1 MPQNNLKDIY
11 ILLVP
16 RHRFMLS
23 YDKIEITLASYL
35 SHSNTRRM
43 YIKILTFLT
52 LLASTLPALSQ
63 EKMVKVNSINYHVLT
78 RSLEQRRPGQPVLV
92 FENGM
97 GMGLGNWNNITDS
110 LAKNAPVFL
119 YDRQGVE
126 KSEKVYQ
133 LPTPQ
138 KIAANLKLLLTEL
151 KIEPP
156 YILVGHSMGGVYVR
170 TFAGYYPNDVA
181 GLVFVDPADFT
192 ETKADWNQIFRD
204 IGVSEKR
211 IDEMLQKRLYTPSKV
226 DSSRYAAWSEGQVLT
241 DLRKTDFAELS
252 SLPIPQ
258 VPILFFVGGKLEVP
272 IERRSKD
279 YDHERFFEVKNSSN
293 MLRWRRFIHSS
304 SKGGALIYLSNSGH
318 FVHRDDAAMVIG
330 NIRMMLKALAK

>member
-1 MPQNNLKDIY
+1 MSLK
-11 ILLVP
+11 
-16 RHRFMLS
+16 
-23 YDKIEITLASYL
+23 TL
-35 SHSNTRRM
+35 TV
-43 YIKILTFLT
+43 IF
-52 LLASTLPALSQ
+52 LLAPTLSVFSQ
-63 EKMVKVNSINYHVLT
+63 EKMVNVNGINYHVLT
-78 RSLEQRRPGQPVLV
+78 RSLEQRKPGQPVLI

-97 GMGLGNWNNITDS
+97 GMGLGNWNTVSDS
-110 LAKNAPVFL
+110 LASTSPVFL

-126 KSEKVYQ
+126 RSDKVFQ

-156 YILVGHSMGGVYVR
+156 YVLIGHSMGGVYVR
-170 TFAGYYPNDVA
+170 AFAGYYPNDVA

-192 ETKADWNQIFRD
+192 ETKGDWNQIFRD

-211 IDEMLQKRLYTPSKV
+211 IDEMLAKRLYTPSKV
-226 DSSRYAAWSEGQVLT
+226 DSTHYAAWSEGQVLT
-241 DLRKTDFAELS
+241 DLRKNDFAELR
-252 SLPIPQ
+252 SLPVPQ

-272 IERRSKD
+272 MDRRSKD

-318 FVHRDDAAMVIG
+318 YVHRDDAAVAIG
-330 NIRMMLKALAK
+330 NIRMMLKAY

>member
-1 MPQNNLKDIY
+1 MC
-11 ILLVP
+11 
-16 RHRFMLS
+16 
-23 YDKIEITLASYL
+23 
-35 SHSNTRRM
+35 
-43 YIKILTFLT
+43 IKILVILT
-52 LLASTLPALSQ
+52 LLASALSAFSQ
-63 EKMVKVNSINYHVLT
+63 EKMVHANGVNYQVLT
-78 RSLEQRRPGQPVLV
+78 KSLEQRKPGQPVLV

-97 GMGLGNWNNITDS
+97 GMGLGNWNTITDS
-110 LAKNAPVFL
+110 LANDAPVFL

-126 KSEKVYQ
+126 KSDKVFQ

-138 KIAANLKLLLTEL
+138 RIAANLKLLLKEL

-156 YILVGHSMGGVYVR
+156 YLLIGHSMGGVYVR
-170 TFAGYYPNDVA
+170 AFAGYYPNEVA

-192 ETKADWNQIFRD
+192 ETKADWNQIFRS

-211 IDEMLQKRLYTPSKV
+211 IDEMLIKRLYTPSKV

-252 SLPIPQ
+252 NLPIPQ

-272 IERRSKD
+272 MERRSKE

-293 MLRWRRFIHSS
+293 MLRWRRFMHASN
-304 SKGGALIYLSNSGH
+304 KGGALIYLTNSGH

-330 NIRMMLKALAK
+330 NIRMMLKALEK

>member
-1 MPQNNLKDIY
+1 MS
-11 ILLVP
+11 V
-16 RHRFMLS
+16 
-23 YDKIEITLASYL
+23 
-35 SHSNTRRM
+35 
-43 YIKILTFLT
+43 KILTILT
-52 LLASTLPALSQ
+52 LLASTLSAFSQ
-63 EKMVKVNSINYHVLT
+63 ERMVNVDGVNYHVLT
-78 RSLEQRRPGQPVLV
+78 RSLEQRKPGQPVLV

-97 GMGLGNWNNITDS
+97 GMGLGNWKTITDS
-110 LAKNAPVFL
+110 LANNAPVFL

-126 KSEKVYQ
+126 KSDKIFQ
-133 LPTPQ
+133 LPAPQ
-138 KIAANLKLLLTEL
+138 KIAANLKLLLSEL

-156 YILVGHSMGGVYVR
+156 YILFGHSMGGVYVR
-170 TFAGYYPNDVA
+170 AFAGYYPNEVA

-192 ETKADWNQIFRD
+192 ETKADWNQIFRT

-211 IDEMLQKRLYTPSKV
+211 IDEMLLKRLYTPSKV

-241 DLRKTDFAELS
+241 DLRKTDFAELT

-272 IERRSKD
+272 MERRSKE

-304 SKGGALIYLSNSGH
+304 NKGGALIYLSNSGH

-330 NIRMMLKALAK
+330 NIRMMLKALEK

>member
-1 MPQNNLKDIY
+1 M
-11 ILLVP
+11 
-16 RHRFMLS
+16 S
-23 YDKIEITLASYL
+23 
-35 SHSNTRRM
+35 
-43 YIKILTFLT
+43 IKILNILT
-52 LLASTLPALSQ
+52 LLASTLSAFSQ
-63 EKMVKVNSINYHVLT
+63 EKMVSVNGVNYHVLT
-78 RSLEQRRPGQPVLV
+78 RSLEQRKPSQPVLV

-97 GMGLGNWNNITDS
+97 GMGLANWNTITDS
-110 LAKNAPVFL
+110 LANGAPVFL

-126 KSEKVYQ
+126 KSEKVFQ

-138 KIAANLKLLLTEL
+138 KIAANLKSLLQEM
-151 KIEPP
+151 KVEPP
-156 YILVGHSMGGVYVR
+156 YILVGHSIGGIYTR
-170 TFAGYYPNDVA
+170 AFAGYYPDDIA

-192 ETKADWNQIFRD
+192 ETKADWNQIFRS
-204 IGVSEKR
+204 IGVSEKQ
-211 IDEMLQKRLYTPSKV
+211 IDEMLIKRLYTPSKV

-272 IERRSKD
+272 LERRSKD

-293 MLRWRRFIHSS
+293 MLKWRRFIHAS

-330 NIRMMLKALAK
+330 NIKMMLKGLEK

>member
-1 MPQNNLKDIY
+1 MC
-11 ILLVP
+11 
-16 RHRFMLS
+16 
-23 YDKIEITLASYL
+23 
-35 SHSNTRRM
+35 
-43 YIKILTFLT
+43 IKILVILT
-52 LLASTLPALSQ
+52 LLASALSAFSQ
-63 EKMVKVNSINYHVLT
+63 EKMVHVNGVNYHVLT
-78 RSLEQRRPGQPVLV
+78 KSLEQRKPGQPVLV

-97 GMGLGNWNNITDS
+97 GMGLGNWNTITDS
-110 LAKNAPVFL
+110 LANDAPVFL

-126 KSEKVYQ
+126 KSDKAFQ
-133 LPTPQ
+133 LPAPQ
-138 KIAANLKLLLTEL
+138 KIAANLKLLLKEL

-156 YILVGHSMGGVYVR
+156 YLLIGHSMGGVYVR
-170 TFAGYYPNDVA
+170 AFAGYYPNEVA

-192 ETKADWNQIFRD
+192 ETKADWNQIFRS

-211 IDEMLQKRLYTPSKV
+211 IDEMLIKRLYTPSKV

-252 SLPIPQ
+252 NLPIPQ

-272 IERRSKD
+272 MERRSKE

-293 MLRWRRFIHSS
+293 MLRWRRFMHVSN
-304 SKGGALIYLSNSGH
+304 KGGALIYLTNSGH

-330 NIRMMLKALAK
+330 NIRMMLKALEK

>member
-1 MPQNNLKDIY
+1 MSVKN
-11 ILLVP
+11 
-16 RHRFMLS
+16 
-23 YDKIEITLASYL
+23 
-35 SHSNTRRM
+35 
-43 YIKILTFLT
+43 LTFLT
-52 LLASTLPALSQ
+52 LLLCSLSAFSQ
-63 EKMVKVNSINYHVLT
+63 EKMVNVSGCNYHVFT
-78 RSLEQRRPGQPVLV
+78 KSLAQRKPGQPVLV

-97 GMGLGNWNNITDS
+97 GMGLGNWNTITDS
-110 LAKNAPVFL
+110 LAIDAPVFL

-126 KSEKVYQ
+126 KSEKVFQ

-138 KIAANLKLLLTEL
+138 KIAANLRSILTEL

-170 TFAGYYPNDVA
+170 AFAGYYPNDVA

-192 ETKADWNQIFRD
+192 ETRADWNQIFRT

-211 IDEMLQKRLYTPSKV
+211 IDEMLIRRLYTPSKV

-241 DLRKTDFAELS
+241 DLRKADFAELI

-272 IERRSKD
+272 LERRSKE

-293 MLRWRRFIHSS
+293 MLRWRRFIHAS
-304 SKGGALIYLSNSGH
+304 SKGGAVIYLSNSGH

-330 NIRMMLKALAK
+330 NIRMMLKGF

>member
-1 MPQNNLKDIY
+1 M
-11 ILLVP
+11 
-16 RHRFMLS
+16 S
-23 YDKIEITLASYL
+23 
-35 SHSNTRRM
+35 
-43 YIKILTFLT
+43 IKILTIIF
-52 LLASTLPALSQ
+52 LLASTLSAFSQ
-63 EKMVKVNSINYHVLT
+63 EKIVNVNGINYNVLA
-78 RSLEQRRPGQPVLV
+78 RSLQQRKPGQPVLV

-97 GMGLGNWNNITDS
+97 GMGLGNWNTVSDS
-110 LAKNAPVFL
+110 LVSSAPVFL

-126 KSEKVYQ
+126 KSDKVFQ

-156 YILVGHSMGGVYVR
+156 YVLVGHSMGGVYVR
-170 TFAGYYPNDVA
+170 AFAGYYPNDVA

-211 IDEMLQKRLYTPSKV
+211 IDEMLAKRLYTPSKA
-226 DSSRYAAWSEGQVLT
+226 DSTHYAAWSEGQVLT
-241 DLRKTDFAELS
+241 DLRKNDFAELRN
-252 SLPIPQ
+252 LPVPQ

-272 IERRSKD
+272 MDRRSRD
-279 YDHERFFEVKNSSN
+279 YDHERFFEVKNSAN

-304 SKGGALIYLSNSGH
+304 NKGGALIYLSNSGH

-330 NIRMMLKALAK
+330 NIRMMLKAY

>member
-1 MPQNNLKDIY
+1 M
-11 ILLVP
+11 
-16 RHRFMLS
+16 S
-23 YDKIEITLASYL
+23 
-35 SHSNTRRM
+35 
-43 YIKILTFLT
+43 IKILTILT
-52 LLASTLPALSQ
+52 LLASTLSAFSQ
-63 EKMVKVNSINYHVLT
+63 EKMVSVNGVNYHVLT
-78 RSLEQRRPGQPVLV
+78 SSLEQRKLRQPVLV

-97 GMGLGNWNNITDS
+97 GMGFGNWDTITDS

-126 KSEKVYQ
+126 KSDKVFQ
-133 LPTPQ
+133 MPTPQ
-138 KIAANLKLLLTEL
+138 KIAANLKSLLQEL
-151 KIEPP
+151 KVEPP
-156 YILVGHSMGGVYVR
+156 YILVGHSMGGVYAR
-170 TFAGYYPNDVA
+170 AFAGYYPDAIA

-192 ETKADWNQIFRD
+192 ETKADWNQIFRT

-211 IDEMLQKRLYTPSKV
+211 IEEMLINRLYTPSKA
-226 DSSRYAAWSEGQVLT
+226 DSSHYASWSEGQVLT

-272 IERRSKD
+272 KERRSKE
-279 YDHERFFEVKNSSN
+279 YDHERFFEEKNSSN

-330 NIRMMLKALAK
+330 NIRMMINALEK

>member
-1 MPQNNLKDIY
+1 
-11 ILLVP
+11 
-16 RHRFMLS
+16 
-23 YDKIEITLASYL
+23 
-35 SHSNTRRM
+35 M
-43 YIKILTFLT
+43 YTKILVILT
-52 LLASTLPALSQ
+52 LLASTLSAFSQ
-63 EKMVKVNSINYHVLT
+63 EKMAHVNGVNYHVLT
-78 RSLEQRRPGQPVLV
+78 KSLEQRKPGQPVLV

-97 GMGLGNWNNITDS
+97 GMGLGNWNTITDS
-110 LAKNAPVFL
+110 LANDAPVFL

-126 KSEKVYQ
+126 KSDKVFQ

-138 KIAANLKLLLTEL
+138 KIAANLKLLLKEL

-156 YILVGHSMGGVYVR
+156 YLLIGHSMGGVYVR
-170 TFAGYYPNDVA
+170 AFAGYYPNEVA

-192 ETKADWNQIFRD
+192 ETKADWNQIFRS

-211 IDEMLQKRLYTPSKV
+211 IDEMLIKRLYTPSKV

-272 IERRSKD
+272 MERRSKE

-318 FVHRDDAAMVIG
+318 FVHRDDPATVIG
-330 NIRMMLKALAK
+330 NIRMMLKAIEK

>member
-1 MPQNNLKDIY
+1 M
-11 ILLVP
+11 
-16 RHRFMLS
+16 S
-23 YDKIEITLASYL
+23 
-35 SHSNTRRM
+35 
-43 YIKILTFLT
+43 IKILAILT
-52 LLASTLPALSQ
+52 LLASAFSAFSQ
-63 EKMVKVNSINYHVLT
+63 EKMVNVNGMHYHVLT
-78 RSLEQRRPGQPVLV
+78 RSLEQRKPGQPVLV

-97 GMGLGNWNNITDS
+97 GMGLGNWNTITDS
-110 LAKNAPVFL
+110 LASNVPVFL

-126 KSEKVYQ
+126 KSDKVFQ

-138 KIAANLKLLLTEL
+138 KIAANLRLLLKEL

-170 TFAGYYPNDVA
+170 AFAGYYPNDVA

-192 ETKADWNQIFRD
+192 ETKADWNQIFRE

-211 IDEMLQKRLYTPSKV
+211 IDEMLLKRLYTPSKP
-226 DSSRYAAWSEGQVLT
+226 DSSHYAAWSEGQVLT
-241 DLRKTDFAELS
+241 DLRKTDFAEIS
-252 SLPIPQ
+252 SLPVPQ

-304 SKGGALIYLSNSGH
+304 SQGGAVIYLSNSGH

-330 NIRMMLKALAK
+330 NIKMMLKALEK

>member
-1 MPQNNLKDIY
+1 M
-11 ILLVP
+11 
-16 RHRFMLS
+16 S
-23 YDKIEITLASYL
+23 
-35 SHSNTRRM
+35 
-43 YIKILTFLT
+43 IKILTILT
-52 LLASTLPALSQ
+52 LLVPTLSAFSQ
-63 EKMVKVNSINYHVLT
+63 EKMVSVNGVNYHVLT
-78 RSLEQRRPGQPVLV
+78 TSLEQRKPSQPVLV

-97 GMGLGNWNNITDS
+97 GMGLGNWNTITDS
-110 LAKNAPVFL
+110 LANDAPVFL

-126 KSEKVYQ
+126 KSEMVYQ
-133 LPTPQ
+133 QPTPQ
-138 KIAANLKLLLTEL
+138 KIAANLKLLLKEL

-156 YILVGHSMGGVYVR
+156 YILVGHSMGGIYVR
-170 TFAGYYPNDVA
+170 AFAGYYPNDIA

-192 ETKADWNQIFRD
+192 ETKADWNQIFRT
-204 IGVSEKR
+204 IGVSEKQ
-211 IDEMLQKRLYTPSKV
+211 IDEMLIKRLYTPLKV

-272 IERRSKD
+272 MERRSKD

-293 MLRWRRFIHSS
+293 MLRWRRFIHAS

-318 FVHRDDAAMVIG
+318 FVHRDDAAIVIG
-330 NIRMMLKALAK
+330 NIRMMLKAMEK

>member
-1 MPQNNLKDIY
+1 MQFSATKGTKQKVTTANPSVNLALNPK
-11 ILLVP
+11 
-16 RHRFMLS
+16 
-23 YDKIEITLASYL
+23 
-35 SHSNTRRM
+35 
-43 YIKILTFLT
+43 LTISFSSTHHMSIRILT
-52 LLASTLPALSQ
+52 LLALLACTLSAFSQ
-63 EKMVKVNSINYHVLT
+63 EKMVNLNGVNYHVLT
-78 RSLEQRRPGQPVLV
+78 KSLDKRKPGQLVLV

-97 GMGLGNWNNITDS
+97 GMGLGNWNTITDS

-126 KSEKVYQ
+126 KSEEVFQ

-138 KIAANLKLLLTEL
+138 KIAVNLKILLTEL

-170 TFAGYYPNDVA
+170 AFAGYYPNDVA

-192 ETKADWNQIFRD
+192 ETKADWNQIFRT
-204 IGVSEKR
+204 IGVSEKQ
-211 IDEMLQKRLYTPSKV
+211 IDEMLIKRLYTPSKV

-241 DLRKTDFAELS
+241 DLRKNDFAALS

-272 IERRSKD
+272 MERRSKE

-304 SKGGALIYLSNSGH
+304 NKGGALIYLSNSGH

-330 NIRMMLKALAK
+330 NIRMMLKAFEK

>member
-1 MPQNNLKDIY
+1 MVNSSATDSMSIKF
-11 ILLVP
+11 LL
-16 RHRFMLS
+16 
-23 YDKIEITLASYL
+23 I
-35 SHSNTRRM
+35 
-43 YIKILTFLT
+43 LT
-52 LLASTLPALSQ
+52 LLACARSGFSQ
-63 EKMVKVNSINYHVLT
+63 EKMVNVNGINYHVST
-78 RSLEQRRPGQPVLV
+78 RSLEQRKPGQPVLV

-97 GMGLGNWNNITDS
+97 GMGLGNWNTVSDS
-110 LAKNAPVFL
+110 LAINAPVFL

-126 KSEKVYQ
+126 KSEKVFE
-133 LPTPQ
+133 LPTAQ

-156 YILVGHSMGGVYVR
+156 YVLVGHSMGGVYVR
-170 TFAGYYPNDVA
+170 AFAGYYSNDVA

-192 ETKADWNQIFRD
+192 ETKADWNQIFRS
-204 IGVSEKR
+204 IGVSEKQ
-211 IDEMLQKRLYTPSKV
+211 IDEMLVKRLYTPSKV
-226 DSSRYAAWSEGQVLT
+226 DSLRYAAWSEGQVLT
-241 DLRKTDFAELS
+241 DLRKTDFAELI

-272 IERRSKD
+272 IERRSRE

-293 MLRWRRFIHSS
+293 MLRWRRFIHTS

-330 NIRMMLKALAK
+330 NIRLMLNALGK

>member
-1 MPQNNLKDIY
+1 M
-11 ILLVP
+11 
-16 RHRFMLS
+16 S
-23 YDKIEITLASYL
+23 
-35 SHSNTRRM
+35 
-43 YIKILTFLT
+43 IKILTILT
-52 LLASTLPALSQ
+52 LLASTLSAFSQ
-63 EKMVKVNSINYHVLT
+63 KKMVSVNGVNYHVLT
-78 RSLEQRRPGQPVLV
+78 RSVEQRKPGQPVLV
-92 FENGM
+92 YENGM
-97 GMGLGNWNNITDS
+97 GMGLGNWNTITDS
-110 LAKNAPVFL
+110 LAINVPVFL

-126 KSEKVYQ
+126 KSDKVFQ
-133 LPTPQ
+133 MPTPQ
-138 KIAANLKLLLTEL
+138 KIAANLKSLLTEL

-170 TFAGYYPNDVA
+170 AFAGYYPDDVA

-192 ETKADWNQIFRD
+192 ETKADWNQIFRT

-211 IDEMLQKRLYTPSKV
+211 IDEMLKKRLYTPSKA

-241 DLRKTDFAELS
+241 DLRKTDFAELN

-272 IERRSKD
+272 MERRSKE

-293 MLRWRRFIHSS
+293 MLRWRHFIHAS

-330 NIRMMLKALAK
+330 NIRMMLRGLEK

>member
-1 MPQNNLKDIY
+1 M
-11 ILLVP
+11 
-16 RHRFMLS
+16 S
-23 YDKIEITLASYL
+23 
-35 SHSNTRRM
+35 
-43 YIKILTFLT
+43 IKILTILT
-52 LLASTLPALSQ
+52 LLASTLSAFSQ
-63 EKMVKVNSINYHVLT
+63 EKMVSVNGVNYHVLT
-78 RSLEQRRPGQPVLV
+78 RSLEQRKLAQPVLV

-97 GMGLGNWNNITDS
+97 GMGLGNWDTITDS
-110 LAKNAPVFL
+110 LANGAPIFL
-119 YDRQGVE
+119 YDRQGVD
-126 KSEKVYQ
+126 KSEKVFQ

-138 KIAANLKLLLTEL
+138 KIAANLKSLLQEL
-151 KIEPP
+151 KVEPP
-156 YILVGHSMGGVYVR
+156 YILVGHSMGGVYTR
-170 TFAGYYPNDVA
+170 AFAGYYPDDIA

-192 ETKADWNQIFRD
+192 ETKADWNQIFRA

-211 IDEMLQKRLYTPSKV
+211 IDEMLTKRLYTPSKV
-226 DSSRYAAWSEGQVLT
+226 DSSRYAVWSEGQVLT

-258 VPILFFVGGKLEVP
+258 VPILFFVGGKLEVSM
-272 IERRSKD
+272 ERRSKD

-330 NIRMMLKALAK
+330 NISMMLKGLEK